1 MSDHRSDANND
12 QCKNTDLAISLLCGR
27 GYFAECGLR
36 KMSRVICGKSSAE
49 RSANY
54 PLWLFCIA
62 QLKNSAFPWITKL
75 PFACI
80 VQLMCSRSIGVM
92 SDITWCLPSVFFAV
106 RLTKNRVV
114 FLQFLLT
121 SNSVP
126 HSKYHI
132 ISLVNVIGFN
142 LYNRCDS
149 CRDDRMN

>member
-54 PLWLFCIA
+54 PLRLFCIA

-114 FLQFLLT
+114 FFTISINFKFCSTLQVPHHFAGQCDWLQF
-121 SNSVP
+121 V
-126 HSKYHI
+126 
-132 ISLVNVIGFN
+132 
-142 LYNRCDS
+142 
-149 CRDDRMN
+149 